1 MPTPRSRGRVAA
13 ALALALGVT
22 LAAPQIAQSVVV
34 DDVTDDTSR
43 MPTAESPSTVTGA
56 TGAPGDPGGEGAVHE
71 ASEAGE
77 ASAEE
82 MPESATGLYIVRLEE
97 APLAT
102 YQGGVEGLAAT
113 SPQATGQER
122 LDTTSADSRAY
133 LQHLAEAQE
142 AAGLQIESLLARDV
156 EVADRYTHALNG
168 LSLELSAEEAAALVG
183 MPGVTAVEPD
193 QQWELDTDVSND
205 IINSPAIWEGETGQ
219 DFGTLGEG
227 VIVGMLDT
235 GVNHLHP
242 SFAATDGEGYTHTNP
257 YGSGTFVGVCA
268 PDDPEH
274 EDLCNDKLIGAYNF
288 TGTGTATDDNG
299 HGSHTGSTMAGN
311 QHTAVFDVGADTY
324 ELPVSGVA
332 PHANVISYKVC
343 SIFCNST
350 ASVAAVEQAIID
362 GTDVLNYSISGPDN
376 PWNTA
381 VDLAFLSA
389 YESGIYV
396 AASAG
401 NDGPGA
407 GTVAKTAPWNAAV
420 AATNSPRLI
429 AHDVSVT
436 GPTPVPE
443 ELVGLAG
450 VPGSGPGVTSPIE
463 AELREASVVDPGN
476 GGGCEA
482 FPDGV
487 FDGALALIER
497 GGCDFSAK
505 VGNAADA
512 GAIGVIMVNQFPGP
526 PVVMGGLESADIP
539 AVMVA
544 NGEGTALRDFVV
556 AHPGTTALLDSGSV
570 LTMTD
575 EWSTMVADFSSRG
588 PSDFDLLAPTFAA
601 PGRNILAATMASDD
615 DASTY
620 EFMQG
625 TSMSSP
631 HGAGA
636 GALLRALHADW
647 SPAQIRSALAS
658 TANPEGMLKDDGTT
672 PADPYDVG
680 SGLVDLDAAGRV
692 GLVMDESVEDFEAA
706 DPELGGDPRT
716 LNLPAFVDQNCLDS
730 CSWTREVTNVAD
742 VATAYGT
749 SVTPPEGVTMTVEP
763 ASFTIEPGATQTLTV
778 TADVSSLV
786 GGEALFGD
794 VQVTTDGT
802 HAGGAEIADVHYP
815 VVLVKGEAQILLE
828 PTELTSLLGVD
839 EQEAH
844 TVTVT
849 NEGGAPME
857 WALDTDGDCALPA
870 WAAVEPTS
878 GSVAPGESQEI
889 TVTFDSSDMSG
900 GEFAASL
907 CVTSNDPHTP
917 VATVAL
923 DLEVVEIPVI
933 EVSAQELAVTQPA
946 GTVTSEELT
955 IGNTGYGVLD
965 WTFADP
971 EAGPSEERIEQLR
984 EGVLLAP
991 NSDRDHRG
999 VMAFD
1004 AQDGTL
1010 LDEAFIPHH
1019 DYADT
1024 SLYTP
1029 THVLLN
1035 ADQTGFLLTDQI
1047 RNVITEYDLDGN
1059 FVGYF
1064 APTAE
1069 GEDRSIMQNIRGMAW
1084 SPEGTLLVTVATGD
1098 NANSVVEFDAEG
1110 NYLGHFVEPGLGG
1123 LEGPWFLTFRDEDVL
1138 VAASGSQAIH
1148 SYSTDGTTDNGMF
1161 TTQMRWPEQME
1172 ETEQGTLLVANLFSG
1187 SGFLDRGVYE
1197 FSADGELVDG
1207 WSVPGS
1213 TSYAGV
1219 HPLGNGNMLAATED
1233 GVFEVS
1239 RDGTVEPEVET
1250 GRARFISDIQIPD
1263 LMPCQTPDEVAWLDV
1278 DPAAGE
1284 TARGEEAAV
1293 RVLLDSAGL
1302 PAGEHTATLCVSSDD
1317 PATPYVPVQVTLTV
1331 TDQVCDTTVTGV
1343 HDGPLTV
1350 RSGLTCLAAGSEVG
1364 GAVTVRGG
1372 GLFADD
1378 VTIDGP
1384 LSGNRAQGVEITD
1397 STVGG
1402 ALTLMAGTER
1412 ITVDGNQVSG
1422 PTTLQRNTTGEVP
1435 ILVADNVIDGPLT
1448 CRSNTPP
1455 PTNDGRLNEVQGPR
1469 SGQCS
1474 DL

>member
-1 MPTPRSRGRVAA
+1 MPAQRSRSRVAA
-13 ALALALGVT
+13 SLALALGVT
-22 LAAPQIAQSVVV
+22 IAAPQIAQSRVV
-34 DDVTDDTSR
+34 DDVTDAPSTNASR
-43 MPTAESPSTVTGA
+43 MPTAGSASA
-56 TGAPGDPGGEGAVHE
+56 APEGD
-71 ASEAGE
+71 SEAAATEGR
-77 ASAEE
+77 AAGAGTAEE
-82 MPESATGLYIVRLEE
+82 MPESATGLYIVRLEQ

-102 YQGGVEGLAAT
+102 YDGGVEGLAAT
-113 SPQATGQER
+113 NPQVTGEAR
-122 LDTTSADSRAY
+122 LDATSQDSRDY

-142 AAGLQIESLLARDV
+142 EAGLQIESLLGRDV
-156 EVADRYTHALNG
+156 QIADHYTHALNG
-168 LSLELSAEEAAALVG
+168 LALELSAEEAAALVDQVG
-183 MPGVTAVEPD
+183 IVAVEPD

-205 IINSPAIWEGETGQ
+205 IINSPAIWAGETGSEI
-219 DFGTLGEG
+219 GTLGEG

-235 GVNHLHP
+235 GVNFEHP

-257 YGSGTFVGVCA
+257 YGSGTYVGVCA
-268 PDDPEH
+268 TDDPKH

-288 TGTGTATDDNG
+288 TGTGSATDDNG

-343 SIFCNST
+343 SFLCSST

-376 PWNTA
+376 PWNNS

-389 YESGIYV
+389 AESGIYV

-443 ELVGLAG
+443 HVIGLAG

-463 AELREASVVDPGN
+463 AEIKEASVVDPGN
-476 GGGCEA
+476 GGGCED
-482 FPDGV
+482 FPAGV

-512 GAIGVIMVNQFPGP
+512 GGLGVIMVNQFPGP
-526 PVVMGGLESADIP
+526 PVVMGGLENTDIP

-544 NGEGTALRDFVV
+544 NGEGTGLREFVV
-556 AHPGTTALLDSGSV
+556 EHPGATVTLDSGSV
-570 LTMTD
+570 LTMTPQ
-575 EWSTMVADFSSRG
+575 WSTMVADFSSRG

-601 PGRNILAATMASDD
+601 PGRNILAATMASDE

-636 GALLRALHADW
+636 GALLRGLHDDW
-647 SPAQIRSALAS
+647 SPVMIRSALAS
-658 TANPEGMLKDDGTT
+658 TANPEGMVKDDGTT

-692 GLVMDESVEDFEAA
+692 GLVMDESIEDFEAA
-706 DPELGGDPRT
+706 DPELGGDPKT
-716 LNLPAFVDQNCLDS
+716 LNLPAFVDQNCLDT

-742 VATAYGT
+742 VVTAYST
-749 SVTPPEGVTMTVEP
+749 SVTPPQGVTMTVEP
-763 ASFTIEPGATQTLTV
+763 ATFSIEPGATQTITV
-778 TADVSSLV
+778 TADVGSLT
-786 GGEALFGD
+786 GGAAIFGD

-815 VVLVKGEAQILLE
+815 VVLVKGEAEILLE
-828 PTELTSLLGVD
+828 PTELTTLLGVD

-844 TVTVT
+844 TVTVS

-857 WALDTDGDCALPA
+857 WALDQGGDCALPA
-870 WAAVEPTS
+870 WVSVDPTS
-878 GSVAPGESQEI
+878 GNIPAGESQDL
-889 TVTFDSSDMSG
+889 TVTFDSSDMAG
-900 GEFAASL
+900 GDYAGSL

-917 VATVAL
+917 VATVTLA
-923 DLEVVEIPVI
+923 LEVVEIPVVA
-933 EVSAQELAVTQPA
+933 VSAEELSTIQPA
-946 GTVTSEELT
+946 GTVTSEPLT

-965 WTFADP
+965 WTFEDAD
-971 EAGPSEERIEQLR
+971 AGPSDERIEQLR

-991 NSDRDHRG
+991 NSDRNNRA

-1010 LDEAFIPHH
+1010 IDEQFIPHF
-1019 DYADT
+1019 DYSDGT
-1024 SLYTP
+1024 LYTP
-1029 THVLLN
+1029 SHVLAN
-1035 ADQTGFLLTDQI
+1035 ADNTGFLLTDQI
-1047 RNVITEYDLDGN
+1047 NSVVTEYDLDGN
-1059 FVGYF
+1059 YRGIF
-1064 APTAE
+1064 APSPA
-1069 GEDRSIMQNIRGMAW
+1069 GEDKAIMQNIRGMAW
-1084 SPEGTLLVTVATGD
+1084 SPQGTLLVTVATSD
-1098 NANSVVEFDAEG
+1098 NANSVVEFDADG
-1110 NYLGHFVEPGLGG
+1110 NYLGHFIEPDLGG
-1123 LEGPWFLTFRDEDVL
+1123 LDGPWFVTFRDEDVL
-1138 VAASGSQAIH
+1138 VSASGSEAVH
-1148 SYSTDGTTDNGMF
+1148 SYSLDGTTSNGTF
-1161 TTQMRWPEQME
+1161 TTQMRWPEQLT
-1172 ETEQGTLLVANLFSG
+1172 ETEQGTVLAANLSSG
-1187 SGFLDRGVYE
+1187 RDFLDRGLYE
-1197 FSADGELVDG
+1197 FSADGELLGG
-1207 WSVPGS
+1207 WTIPGS

-1219 HPLGNGNMLAATED
+1219 HPLGNGNILAATED

-1239 RDGTVEPEVET
+1239 RDGTVEAEVES
-1250 GRARFISDIQIPD
+1250 GRARFISEIQMPD
-1263 LMPCQTPDEVAWLDV
+1263 MMSCQTPDEVSWLDV
-1278 DPAAGE
+1278 DPASGQ
-1284 TARGEEAAV
+1284 TARGEESGV
-1293 RVLLDSAGL
+1293 RVLLDSTGLAAGDHV
-1302 PAGEHTATLCVSSDD
+1302 ANLCVSTDD
-1317 PATPYVPVQVTLTV
+1317 PATPYVPVVVTMTV
-1331 TDQVCDTTVTGV
+1331 TGQVCDTTVSGV
-1343 HDGPLTV
+1343 HDGPVTAS
-1350 RSGLTCLAAGSEVG
+1350 SGLTCLAAGAEVAG
-1364 GAVTVRGG
+1364 PVTVRGG
-1372 GLFADD
+1372 SLFADD
-1378 VTIDGP
+1378 VTIEGP
-1384 LSGNRAQGVEITD
+1384 LSGNRAKGVEITD
-1397 STVGG
+1397 SSVNG
-1402 ALTLMAGTER
+1402 ALTLMAVTDR
-1412 ITVDGNQVSG
+1412 ISVDGNQVSG
-1422 PTTLQRNTTGEVP
+1422 PTTLQRNSTGDVP
-1435 ILVADNVIDGPLT
+1435 ILLADNAIDGPLT

-1455 PTNDGRLNEVQGPR
+1455 PTNDGRPNEVQGTR

-1474 DL
+1474 EL